1 MMKCAD
7 DVYRALPMYAERGAF
22 FDSAV
27 SARRNE
33 RSRVDRA

>member
-7 DVYRALPMYAERGAF
+7 DFRRVHPMYAVHRAF

-27 SARRNE
+27 SAQRNE

>member
-7 DVYRALPMYAERGAF
+7 DVYRALPMYAEHGVV

-27 SARRNE
+27 SAQRNE